1 MTKEV
6 LDTAKNNM
14 IKSIEALKQDLQK
27 IRTGR
32 ANVSM
37 LDGVMVNYYG
47 QSTALSQV
55 ATISCPD
62 AKTFTI
68 TPWETT
74 VLKDIE
80 ASILNSALGMAPI
93 NDGKMIRIKVPELT
107 EDRRKVLVKQM
118 KNNLEKVKVSIRNIR
133 RDANEHFKKLQNSKD
148 ITEDE
153 KKQCETEVQK
163 FTDNSID
170 QVSQLGETKTKEL
183 MTV

>member
-1 MTKEV
+1 MTKE
-6 LDTAKNNM
+6 LLQNTKNNM
-14 IKSIEALKQDLQK
+14 IKSIDALIQDLQK

-32 ANVSM
+32 ANVAM
-37 LDGVMVNYYG
+37 LDGVNVNYYG

-68 TPWETT
+68 TPWEST

-80 ASILNSALGMAPI
+80 AAILNSPLGMAPI

-107 EDRRKVLVKQM
+107 EERRKDLVKQM
-118 KNNLEKVKVSIRNIR
+118 KNNMEQVKVSIRNIR
-133 RDANEHFKKLQNSKD
+133 RDANEQLKKLQTSKD

-153 KKQCETEVQK
+153 QKQHEAEVQK
-163 FTDNSID
+163 FTNSYID
-170 QVSQLGETKTKEL
+170 QVSQLSETKAQEL
-183 MTV
+183 MTI